1 MNSDHCA
8 LCTKYKVSMQTT
20 YIGNFVIAI
29 DNVHQ
34 RQGDTYFVCKA
45 VTLSY
50 IYFEHFLDNSRL
62 FF

>member
-45 VTLSY
+45 ETLSY
-50 IYFEHFLDNSRL
+50 IYLSIS
-62 FF
+62 